1 MRIAIAGGVI
11 AFVVLIVG
19 AGVGF
24 LFLELNKTNIAL
36 SAANTDIRELEGQV
50 TGKEAEIEN
59 LSDFITEARVI
70 NAELVARVEQLQGTL
85 AITQANYDIA
95 LTSERSLNEQ
105 LSTANASIDV
115 LTREKL
121 DIESRSASIEAQ
133 NTTLSRDLSEL
144 RTDYR
149 ELTAANGDLARVR
162 SREAATQSR
171 IDSLEAEIERLQE
184 QRRPLIL
191 PYGAVTTHGVLCT
204 GSMYPAI
211 TCMDEGTW
219 LRNFNPEDIV
229 IGATIVFDPI
239 CWEDWEEQWPRG
251 IAHRVKE
258 IKVEDGI
265 YYFWPRGDNNREDDG
280 CWVPEDNVSRYL
292 TGLVKDVRPE
302 NAHLQSQVLD
312 SRVAWLLAEETY
324 ENLLLTYCGHTDAS
338 NCSLYGNE
346 YDVVIDA
353 YYKMRDAYRLYE
365 CWVQSAKDSN
375 YPGHIPNSC
384 AL

>member
-59 LSDFITEARVI
+59 LSDFITEAREI
-70 NAELVARVEQLQGTL
+70 NAELIASVEELQGTL

-171 IDSLEAEIERLQE
+171 IDSLESEIEQLQE

-191 PYGAVTTHGVLCT
+191 PFGAVTTSGFLCT

-219 LRNFNPEDIV
+219 LNDFNPEDIIV
-229 IGATIVFDPI
+229 GATISFNPN
-239 CWEDWEEQWPRG
+239 CWEEEPDE
-251 IAHRVKE
+251 ISTAHRVKE

-353 YYKMRDAYRLYE
+353 YYKLRDAYRLYE